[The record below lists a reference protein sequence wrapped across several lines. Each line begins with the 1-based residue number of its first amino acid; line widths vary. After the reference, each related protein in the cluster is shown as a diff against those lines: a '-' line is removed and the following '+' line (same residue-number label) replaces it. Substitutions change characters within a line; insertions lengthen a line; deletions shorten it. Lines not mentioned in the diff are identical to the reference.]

1 MRGDQLLKLS
11 EGERRRYLITE
22 LGMPR
27 TLIREIRRI
36 RDKRER
42 LLEAMRTVAKYR
54 DTPLRATV
62 LMLAGFSGVS
72 TIAHYFGSYH
82 NLRIKAGL
90 YKGNAD
96 TCSWP
101 KVKFSQADLRRN
113 IRIPSTITEEVAELV
128 GIHIGDG
135 HQHVLNDSYVIEV
148 TCNINEKSYVDLHVV
163 PLYEK
168 VYGLR
173 PKPNRIKKG
182 AYGFRIKSK
191 AIFTFQRTLGLPEGR
206 KISVAIPEVVMKYRK
221 LRVAC
226 LRGIADTDFGITRG
240 KGGSGKYHPTIIANF
255 SSQVLVRQIE
265 FILKDLGFKVSTVY
279 NYKAGKY
286 RFHSLRLHGFDNLHK
301 WIKLI
306 GFNNPKHRAKCL
318 FWENRFQN

>member
-1 MRGDQLLKLS
+1 
-11 EGERRRYLITE
+11 
-22 LGMPR
+22 
-27 TLIREIRRI
+27 
-36 RDKRER
+36 
-42 LLEAMRTVAKYR
+42 
-54 DTPLRATV
+54 
-62 LMLAGFSGVS
+62 
-72 TIAHYFGSYH
+72 
-82 NLRIKAGL
+82 L

-101 KVKFSQADLRRN
+101 RVKFSQADLRRN
-113 IRIPSTITEEVAELV
+113 IRIPSTITEEVAELI

-148 TCNINEKSYVDLHVV
+148 TCNINEKSYVDHHVAA
-163 PLYEK
+163 LYEK

-191 AIFTFQRTLGLPEGR
+191 AIFTFQRALGLPEGR
-206 KISVAIPEVVMKYRK
+206 KISVAIPEIVMKSRK

-255 SSQVLVRQIE
+255 SSRALVEQIE
-265 FILKDLGFKVSTVY
+265 IILKDLEFKVSTVY
-279 NYKAGKY
+279 DYKTGKY

-301 WIKLI
+301 WAELV
-306 GFNNPKHRAKCL
+306 GFNNPKHQAKCI
-318 FWENRFQN
+318 FWKNFRF